1 MKHPIQTV
9 LTLILFAVGALQ
21 AQTAKVPT
29 ADSLIQAAL
38 QTARAQNKVVLLEF
52 RADWCQW
59 CKALD
64 KARNSPELSQLFN
77 DNYVV
82 VNLTV
87 QEREE
92 KIANENPGA
101 AAILE
106 EIGAA
111 KAGIPMM
118 VFIDQDGK
126 RIANSLVMPKGANI
140 GYPVTPEEIQAFGGL
155 LEKTALHMTASHRA
169 RVLDWLTRNAPKP

>member
-1 MKHPIQTV
+1 MNRFATLLLV
-9 LTLILFAVGALQ
+9 LVVLVVPAA
-21 AQTAKVPT
+21 AQTKAPT
-29 ADSLIQAAL
+29 AQSLIDAAL
-38 QTARAQNKVVLLEF
+38 KTARAENKVVFLEF

-59 CKALD
+59 CRALD
-64 KARNSPELSQLFN
+64 KARTSPELKKLFD

-101 AAILE
+101 AEILD
-106 EIGAA
+106 EIGAG

-118 VFIDQDGK
+118 VFIDKDGK

-140 GYPVTPEEIQAFGGL
+140 GYPVTPEEIIAFGGL
-155 LEKTALHMTASHRA
+155 LEKTALHMTAAQRA
-169 RVLDWLTRNAPKP
+169 LVLDWLTKNAPKI